1 MPVVSQSETLID
13 GFTIKEYRYDSGLV
27 EISFYTPEIIAG
39 AGPILRGMI
48 STQGK
53 GCKWVGYTSSRN
65 RVAVC
70 RMKHKAI
77 EQTLHEIKIDMTRDG
92 SMRYFAEGAICH
104 AKS

>member
-1 MPVVSQSETLID
+1 MPVTAYSESHIG
-13 GFTIKEYRYDSGLV
+13 GFTLKEYRYDSGLV
-27 EISFYTPEIIAG
+27 EISLYSPEVIQG

-77 EQTLHEIKIDMTRDG
+77 EITIHEIKVDMLRDG
-92 SMRYFAEGAICH
+92 SSKLGGAIC
-104 AKS
+104 